1 MKKNV
6 KKTDHCKPF
15 AVATPNIVS
24 LINDGH
30 RPNARKQVGTNPKL
44 NNAFLKPIAGV

>member
-1 MKKNV
+1 MKNPI
-6 KKTDHCKPF
+6 KKTAHCKPF

-30 RPNARKQVGTNPKL
+30 RPNARKQVGTNE
-44 NNAFLKPIAGV
+44 N